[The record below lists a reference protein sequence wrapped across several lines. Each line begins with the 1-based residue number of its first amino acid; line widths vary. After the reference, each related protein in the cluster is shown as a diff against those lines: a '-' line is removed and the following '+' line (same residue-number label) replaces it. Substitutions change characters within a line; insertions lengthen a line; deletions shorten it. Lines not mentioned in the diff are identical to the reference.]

1 MKERPGGHERP
12 AVITAVK
19 QDRKE
24 RRRYHIY
31 IDGADEAALSV
42 HEDIM
47 VRYRLLKG
55 QTVDPA
61 VLDEIRGEDD
71 KYRCYMAALVYLGVK
86 PRTRKEVERYLLR
99 KGMEAGAVALTLDR
113 LERER
118 LVDDRDYAGLF
129 AGQRLRSAGKGRR
142 LIVQELRQRGVKG
155 ETAAE
160 AADAL
165 DPAEELEVALALAVK
180 NGGRCAASRAS
191 GAASS
196 PNFCCA
202 ADFRAISCAKRCAGL
217 PKMGTTTCH
226 GLTIDFR
233 KS

>member
-71 KYRCYMAALVYLGVK
+71 KYRCYMAAVVYLGVK

-99 KGMEAGAVALTLDR
+99 KGMEAEAVALTLDR

-180 NGGRCAASRAS
+180 KWRTLRGEQSERRRKLAQFLLRRGFPGDIVREALRRTAED
-191 GAASS
+191 G
-196 PNFCCA
+196 
-202 ADFRAISCAKRCAGL
+202 DDDL
-217 PKMGTTTCH
+217 PW
-226 GLTIDFR
+226 LDN
-233 KS
+233 